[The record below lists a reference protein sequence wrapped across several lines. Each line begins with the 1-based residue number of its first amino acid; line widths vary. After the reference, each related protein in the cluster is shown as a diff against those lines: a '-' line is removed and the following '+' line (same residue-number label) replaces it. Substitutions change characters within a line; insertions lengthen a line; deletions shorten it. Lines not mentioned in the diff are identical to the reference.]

1 MVYEDMRIACLFLL
15 MARWVFRL
23 KIHEDH
29 QTLTRLLKWLGEGR
43 NPFVAKCFSLWALL
57 EAKNL
62 RDPYAVSAAYKI
74 FFKFADGRKLQG
86 RLVSW
91 VIEAAFWTKDREIIS
106 MIGPFIGSGGVDF
119 CGREELDWS
128 AFLMWREGAAANHI
142 SPELLKKFSEGWS
155 FDWIG
160 LFMEGLY
167 CEIEGD
173 SVSAANKYRTAYGV
187 TPPWLTESKMIRDR
201 IRGVTNGAV
210 RAGATET

>member
-1 MVYEDMRIACLFLL
+1 

-29 QTLTRLLKWLGEGR
+29 RTLTKLLKWLGEGR
-43 NPFVAKCFSLWALL
+43 NPFISKCFSLWALL

-106 MIGPFIGSGGVDF
+106 MMGPFIGSGGFDF

-128 AFLMWREGAAANHI
+128 AFLMWREGKGGESYFAGIAQ
-142 SPELLKKFSEGWS
+142 EVFRRLVLRL
-155 FDWIG
+155 DWIVHG
-160 LFMEGLY
+160 
-167 CEIEGD
+167 
-173 SVSAANKYRTAYGV
+173 R
-187 TPPWLTESKMIRDR
+187 
-201 IRGVTNGAV
+201 AV
-210 RAGATET
+210 L